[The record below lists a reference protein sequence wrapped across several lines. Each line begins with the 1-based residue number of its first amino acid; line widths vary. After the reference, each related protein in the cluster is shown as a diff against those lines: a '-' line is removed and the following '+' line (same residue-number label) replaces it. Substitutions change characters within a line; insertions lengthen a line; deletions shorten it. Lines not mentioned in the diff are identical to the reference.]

1 MSSIAINGVPPPI
14 QWAQR
19 NTTVLLTLAIPD
31 PADVQLRITA
41 IDPAATTTSVDGGD
55 AATAAAA
62 AGASTD
68 GDAQFFSF
76 QCVSRPPAVTAGT
89 SNGGAAP
96 VEEKRYTCNLKLF
109 APVIA
114 EESLQTVRA
123 RGIQLVLKKK
133 TADEFWPRLFFDKK
147 KFPNVQIDWGKW
159 KTEDELEEAGG
170 TLDDGAADLDD
181 PRGIA
186 ELHSTLSI
194 LRQNQTAALAER
206 QLVRRNQRK
215 AEKEKRRAAA
225 GPGGDE
231 ATMDVSSGD
240 DEDEEEVG
248 PDAAAGASGD
258 MDLSS
263 IARAN
268 KEQDDR
274 VAAAASSG
282 GQAVSIAKKAPA
294 TGSSWLG
301 ADVAPTMVTGTP
313 TGPDGEDDDLPPLV

>member
-1 MSSIAINGVPPPI
+1 
-14 QWAQR
+14 
-19 NTTVLLTLAIPD
+19 LTLAIPD

-41 IDPAATTTSVDGGD
+41 NDPTATTTTSVDGGD
-55 AATAAAA
+55 AATAAAVS
-62 AGASTD
+62 GASTD

-76 QCVSRPPAVTAGT
+76 QCVSRPPAVTAGAGT

-133 TADEFWPRLFFDKK
+133 TPDEFWPRLFFDKK

-170 TLDDGAADLDD
+170 ALDDGAADLDD

-206 QLVRRNQRK
+206 QLVRRNQRR

-225 GPGGDE
+225 GPGDAE
-231 ATMDVSSGD
+231 ATMDVSSGEDD
-240 DEDEEEVG
+240 DEQEVG

-274 VAAAASSG
+274 LAAAAGSG
-282 GQAVSIAKKAPA
+282 EQAVSIAKKAPA

-313 TGPDGEDDDLPPLV
+313 TTGPDGEDDDLPPLV